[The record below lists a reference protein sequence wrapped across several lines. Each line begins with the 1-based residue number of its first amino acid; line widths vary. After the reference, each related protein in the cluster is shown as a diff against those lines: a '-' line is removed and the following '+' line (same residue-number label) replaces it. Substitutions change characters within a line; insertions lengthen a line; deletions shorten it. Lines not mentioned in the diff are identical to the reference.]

1 MVQFVMLSAMMRT
14 ISTLS
19 IVLLAGYTAAGASE
33 ETLAVP
39 VEQQTLRGYLENS
52 ADLSALPELTA
63 GPAGASLESPHGRE
77 ILKWVQ
83 GAGREI
89 PETTQAL
96 YDRYKEAGERFPYE
110 RPYYAK
116 RTLLTQ
122 HGLANWLGVEGADLS
137 HLCALIESVLDEPTW
152 VLPAHERPVPWN
164 VDLFS
169 AETACDLAHLLFI
182 LEDRLPPALAG
193 RMRAE
198 IQTRVMDPYLEH
210 AHDYW
215 WDSGR
220 NNWTGVCAGAIGE
233 TFLLLE
239 PDAGRQA
246 QAVNLVLDQMGRFF
260 QHAFEE
266 DGACLEGIGY
276 WNYGLL
282 HCVAFGE
289 MLRVKTNGA
298 VDLLAHPKLKAI
310 ATYPAAAAL
319 GRHVFASF
327 ADSSEHSRIV
337 PFIAARLAERTG
349 VESLLLQA
357 GGMVEWRL
365 MSVLRNL
372 SWWQEFPAEE
382 PPIEDTFLP
391 TAGIVKLV
399 WSAGDRRA
407 VLAAKGGHNGE
418 PHNHND
424 VGSYVLR
431 FGETTYLCDP
441 GSGLYSRDYF
451 SSKRYDNVFVNSY
464 GHSVPRLGG
473 ALQAT
478 GAKFRGTVDVPAPK
492 QAHIDLTGAYQV
504 EGLTKAE
511 RLFSVQE
518 DGTLAMDTRYTFEDP
533 GLDAEEVFMTWLE
546 VETDGP
552 SARVRSK
559 DGVLEIRAASG
570 EFATESLEE
579 ACKANRK
586 SGVLTRLTLTQPA
599 ASEIQNRYTF
609 SFSPAE

>member
-1 MVQFVMLSAMMRT
+1 MLSAMMRT
-14 ISTLS
+14 ITALS
-19 IVLLAGYTAAGASE
+19 ILLLAGYTAAGASG
-33 ETLAVP
+33 ETLATP

-52 ADLSALPELTA
+52 ADLPPLPELTA
-63 GPAGASLESPHGRE
+63 GPVSALLESPHGRE

-110 RPYYAK
+110 TPYFDK
-116 RTLLTQ
+116 RELVTQ
-122 HGLANWLGVEGADLS
+122 HALANWLGVDGADLS
-137 HLCALIESVLDEPTW
+137 HLCALLESVLAEPTW
-152 VLPAHERPVPWN
+152 VLPAHVRPFPWN

-198 IQTRVMDPYLEH
+198 IRARVMDPYLEH

-215 WDSGR
+215 WGSGR

-239 PDAGRQA
+239 PDAERQA
-246 QAVNLVLDQMGRFF
+246 QAVNLVLDQMDRFF

-266 DGACLEGIGY
+266 DGACLEGIDY

-289 MLRVKTNGA
+289 MLRVRTNGA

-327 ADSSEHSRIV
+327 ADSYEQSTIV
-337 PFIAARLAERTG
+337 PFIAARLAQRTG

-357 GGMVEWRL
+357 GGMTEWRL
-365 MSVLRNL
+365 MTVLRNL
-372 SWWQEFPAEE
+372 SWWQDLPAEE
-382 PPIEDTFLP
+382 PEIEDTFLP
-391 TAGIVKLV
+391 TAGIVKFV
-399 WSAGDRRA
+399 WSAGGQRA

-424 VGSYVLR
+424 VGSFVLR
-431 FGETTYLCDP
+431 FGDTTCLCDP
-441 GSGLYSRDYF
+441 GAGLYSRDYF
-451 SSKRYDNVFVNSY
+451 SPKRYDNVFANSY

-473 ALQAT
+473 ALQST
-478 GAKFRGTVDVPAPK
+478 GEQFRGTVDVPAPK

-511 RLFSVQE
+511 RVFSVQE
-518 DGTLAMDTRYTFEDP
+518 DGMLAMDTRYTFDGP
-533 GLDAEEVFMTWLE
+533 GQDVEEVFMTWLE
-546 VETDGP
+546 VEIDGP
-552 SARVRSK
+552 TARVRSK
-559 DGVLEIRAASG
+559 DGVLEIRAAAG
-570 EFATESLEE
+570 AFATESLED
-579 ACKANRK
+579 ACKANHK
-586 SGVLTRLTLTQPA
+586 SGVLTRLTLLKPA
-599 ASEIQNRYTF
+599 AAEIQNHYTF
-609 SFSPAE
+609 TFFPAE